1 MAYGIPGAV
10 QTLPQIEEGF
20 VHTHRMR
27 TVMKFAAIVSASLLA
42 GSLGAFAPA
51 AQAQG
56 APAQGGPPPS
66 QPAMAAG
73 QGSIPMD
80 TPTTIG
86 GAQAVCTGIGEQ
98 AQNPQWLAYPL
109 RIEFSNGG
117 AQYLSG
123 AHVELTT
130 AAGHPVAGLDCNGPW
145 VLFRVPP
152 GTYKVTATLMS
163 QPGGTSSAT
172 VTAPSSG
179 QKRVVLDFKVG
190 PNQ

>member
-1 MAYGIPGAV
+1 MR
-10 QTLPQIEEGF
+10 LPLVI
-20 VHTHRMR
+20 
-27 TVMKFAAIVSASLLA
+27 SASFLA
-42 GSLGAFAPA
+42 GGLTAFGVA
-51 AQAQG
+51 AHAQG
-56 APAQGGPPPS
+56 APQPPMPPGQG
-66 QPAMAAG
+66 AMAPG

-80 TPTTIG
+80 RPIMIG
-86 GAQAVCTGIGEQ
+86 GTETVCTGIGEQ
-98 AQNPQWLAYPL
+98 AQNPQWLAYPA

-123 AHVELTT
+123 AHVEIAT
-130 AAGHPVAGLDCNGPW
+130 AGGRPIAAVDCNGPM

-152 GTYKVTATLMS
+152 GSYRVTATLMS

-172 VTAPSSG
+172 FAVPPSG